1 MKLKPKFF
9 LPLTLAGAQVA
20 SSQGKSLPSVV
31 VRVPARLLNSRSG
44 EMQITPG
51 RRRKLGQLE
60 ARLSIRFKN
69 LGLLNQALTHSSYAQ
84 PKGKKGFFNYERLEF
99 LGDAVL
105 ELITAE
111 YLFREYSELSEGQL
125 SKLRSKLVS
134 KGSLSNYAREIG
146 MGKYLLIA
154 KDQEGIQSQDALL
167 ADAYEAMIG
176 AVYLDKGLPASQQFV
191 LPFLLLQKG
200 KMHEIN
206 DFKSYLQEYVQSKC
220 KSLPRYKVVQ
230 EAGPDHQKKFRVE
243 VEIRGKVMGKGWG
256 LSKKKAEMMA
266 ARLAWKRIGTGEGPL
281 QKKK

>member
-1 MKLKPKFF
+1 MH
-9 LPLTLAGAQVA
+9 
-20 SSQGKSLPSVV
+20 
-31 VRVPARLLNSRSG
+31 
-44 EMQITPG
+44 ITPG

-60 ARLSIRFKN
+60 ARLGIRFKN
-69 LGLLNQALTHSSYAQ
+69 LGLLNQALTHSSYAR
-84 PKGKKGFFNYERLEF
+84 PKGQKGLFDYERLEF

-111 YLFREYSELSEGQL
+111 YLFREYSEVSEGQL

-154 KDQEGIQSQDALL
+154 KDQEGIQSQDTLL

-176 AVYLDKGLPASQQFV
+176 AVYLDKGLLASQQLV
-191 LPFLLLQKG
+191 VPFLLLQRG
-200 KMHEIN
+200 KMREIN
-206 DFKSYLQEYVQSKC
+206 DFKSYLQEYVQSKY

-230 EAGPDHQKKFRVE
+230 QTGPDHQKKFKVE
-243 VEIRGKVMGKGWG
+243 VEIKGKVMGKGWG

-266 ARLAWKRIGTGEGPL
+266 ARLAWKRIGTTEGL
-281 QKKK
+281 AQKK

>member
-1 MKLKPKFF
+1 MV
-9 LPLTLAGAQVA
+9 VA
-20 SSQGKSLPSVV
+20 
-31 VRVPARLLNSRSG
+31 RVPARLPNSRPS

-60 ARLSIRFKN
+60 AHLGLSFRN
-69 LGLLNQALTHSSYAQ
+69 LGLLNQALTHSSYTQ
-84 PKGKKGFFNYERLEF
+84 PKGKEGLFDYERLEF

-111 YLFREYSELSEGQL
+111 YLYREYSELSEGQL

-134 KGSLSNYAREIG
+134 KESLSNYARNID

-154 KDQEGIQSQDALL
+154 KDQEGIQSQDTLL
-167 ADAYEAMIG
+167 ADAYEATIG
-176 AVYLDKGLPASQQFV
+176 AVYLDKGLPASQQLV
-191 LPFLLLQKG
+191 LPFLLLQKR

-206 DFKSYLQEYVQSKC
+206 DFKSYLQEYVQSKY

-243 VEIRGKVMGKGWG
+243 VEIKGTVMGKGWG

-266 ARLAWKRIGTGEGPL
+266 AQLAWKKIGTTQGSA
-281 QKKK
+281 QKK